1 MDYSYSSSTD
11 LDPGVALALVV
22 GYLVFFAVIYVLF
35 SFIMGRIFKKA
46 GEDAWK
52 AWVPVYN
59 SWVFLELGGQKGY
72 WALLAF
78 IPLVNIA
85 SAIFMAIAAY
95 HIALN
100 LQKEGWFVVLYI
112 LLTPVWFIWLA
123 FDSSTWQGN
132 KALAADTAAPAYQ
145 PPAPEQPQVPEAP
158 MPQDPTP
165 NQNNTPPN
173 PPIAS

>member
-1 MDYSYSSSTD
+1 MDYNSSTD
-11 LDPGVALALVV
+11 LDPGVGIALIIGYFIFIVILYVV
-22 GYLVFFAVIYVLF
+22 F

-72 WALLAF
+72 WSLLAF
-78 IPLVNIA
+78 VPVVNIA

-95 HIALN
+95 HIGLN

-112 LLTPVWFIWLA
+112 LLSPVWFIWLA
-123 FDSSTWQGN
+123 FDSSTWKGGN
-132 KALAADTAAPAYQ
+132 LAAAPAGTPAYQ
-145 PPAPEQPQVPEAP
+145 PPAPMQQPQAPQAMTPQSPQPE
-158 MPQDPTP
+158 
-165 NQNNTPPN
+165 QNNTPPT